1 MDLYLG
7 EGKCESL
14 DINNNQG
21 VVRIMSERERITKT
35 YCSFFAVLEELEED
49 SSDKVKGQSGNSLSY
64 GKCVT
69 TRAP

>member
-7 EGKCESL
+7 KGKRESL

-21 VVRIMSERERITKT
+21 VVRIMSGRERITKT

-49 SSDKVKGQSGNSLSY
+49 SSDKVKVEIHYLMENVLLHGHHN
-64 GKCVT
+64 
-69 TRAP
+69 